1 MELKQLKHC
10 GACGEMV
17 DPSVGP
23 HTHEM
28 KTCKGACGELLP
40 ADAFGLHQSSTD
52 GRRHVCLRCVADT
65 SAAVRVQRA
74 VEKDQRFRDEKEK
87 LKEHRYRWVRRR
99 DQSGPNPVIRWVL
112 LDPQGQ
118 EVSKEQALRDI
129 EIAENPEPDDFDY
142 PIY

>member
-1 MELKQLKHC
+1 MELKHLKHC

-17 DPSVGP
+17 DPNAGP

-28 KTCKGACGELLP
+28 KTCKGKCGKLKP

-52 GRRHVCLRCVADT
+52 GRRHVCLECVADS
-65 SAAVRVQRA
+65 SAADRVHRA
-74 VEKDQRFRDEKEK
+74 VEKDKQFRDDKEK

-99 DQSGPNPVIRWVL
+99 DQSGPDPVVRWVL
-112 LDPQGQ
+112 LDPQGH
-118 EVSKEQALRDI
+118 EVTKERALRDI
-129 EIAENPEPDDFDY
+129 EVAENPEPDDY